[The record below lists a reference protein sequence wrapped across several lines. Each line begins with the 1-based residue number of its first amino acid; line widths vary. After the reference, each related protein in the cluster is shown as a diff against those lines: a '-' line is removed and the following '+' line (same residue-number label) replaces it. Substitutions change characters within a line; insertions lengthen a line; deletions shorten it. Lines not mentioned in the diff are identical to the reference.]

1 MRANNHSS
9 DMADSPK
16 RTGVVKA
23 GIALLRNLV
32 AAGLL
37 YSLVFGIILLVK
49 SPTRGIKGKL
59 GIPAEIE
66 KSGPADILRTTRSGV
81 QVKFAASSTS
91 VTINPHANVF
101 NRPMSLVIAKDDY
114 LGPRPHVDTEADL
127 QLLVNECRGSYD
139 GMEKVKNIFDCMQFL
154 AEGERRYFKLPS
166 LEQRASRRD
175 PKQSEYVNSD
185 SADNTLDEYPEPE
198 HAIKPTKSSL
208 GTCAGPIIPY
218 HTYWTGQATWRLEVF
233 IKSYLY
239 TQHLACSRLHIWLD
253 EDRHLNAVNK
263 MMTKDP
269 MFARFLPFVQRGD
282 IALKAWNFPSRIPMP
297 KEEDNTDGIG
307 YYSRPS
313 KPNPKGESTVAEG
326 LIEDSHGQVWLQ
338 ISPRQ
343 MTFLPQM
350 ISDAVRFVVLHSHG
364 GVFFEVDV
372 LMLRDM
378 RPMLTPK
385 EHNFAGRWA
394 AYGHPGD
401 FNTAVMSLT
410 ANSSL
415 SSYLIRGGVR
425 MGLNFHPRVIGRMA
439 WKDGR
444 DQELVMLETAAFDPL
459 WTEVTWSREG
469 RCTVPC
475 LREYSSA
482 FKGRA
487 KIPQGEWESYDGE
500 QLKLIDPQHPP
511 AVPNLKKDQEN
522 AAILQDRAASS
533 DDSEPA
539 RTRKTTKLE
548 VRDNINAPP
557 NQESTNSFAPTSQ
570 EEKELRKAGAI
581 ADYQLEEDKY
591 PPNNRTLQNFYRGA
605 WSYHVHNQVCHNAQR
620 FQSLLTY
627 M

>member
-1 MRANNHSS
+1 
-9 DMADSPK
+9 MADGQK
-16 RTGVVKA
+16 RKHVVRA

-37 YSLVFGIILLVK
+37 YSIVFGVILLVK
-49 SPTRGIKGKL
+49 SPTRGVKGKL
-59 GIPAEIE
+59 GIPAELE

-81 QVKFAASSTS
+81 QVKFAASSSS

-101 NRPMSLVIAKDDY
+101 NRPMSLVVAKDDY

-127 QLLVNECRGSYD
+127 QFIANECRGTYD
-139 GMEKVKNIFDCMQFL
+139 GMEKIRNIFDCIQFL
-154 AEGERRYFKLPS
+154 AGGEERYFKLPI
-166 LEQRASRRD
+166 LEQRASRRN
-175 PKQSEYVNSD
+175 PKTAEYVNAD
-185 SADNTLDEYPEPE
+185 NADNTLDKYPEPDQ
-198 HAIKPTKSSL
+198 AIKPSKTSL

-239 TQHLACSRLHIWLD
+239 TQNLACSRLYIWLD
-253 EDRHLNAVNK
+253 EDRHLDAVNK
-263 MMTKDP
+263 MMGKDP
-269 MFARFLPFVQRGD
+269 MFARFLLFVQRGD
-282 IALKAWNFPSRIPMP
+282 ITLKAWKFPSRIPMP
-297 KEEDNTDGIG
+297 KHEDNTDGIG
-307 YYSRPS
+307 YYNSPSRP
-313 KPNPKGESTVAEG
+313 NLKGESTIAEG
-326 LIEDSHGQVWLQ
+326 LIVDSHGEQWLM

-343 MTFLPQM
+343 MTFLPQSV
-350 ISDAVRFVVLHSHG
+350 SDAVRFVVLHLHG

-378 RPMLTPK
+378 RPLLTPEK
-385 EHNFAGRWA
+385 HNFAGRWA
-394 AYGHPGD
+394 AYNHPGD

-444 DQELVMLETAAFDPL
+444 DRELTMLETAAFDPL
-459 WTEVTWSREG
+459 WTEVTWGRDG

-482 FKGRA
+482 FKGKA
-487 KIPQGEWESYDGE
+487 KIIKDEWESYDAP
-500 QLKLIDPQHPP
+500 QLKEIDLNNPP
-511 AVPNLKKDQEN
+511 ATHDLRKEAEAE
-522 AAILQDRAASS
+522 AAAPLQDRAASQ
-533 DDSEPA
+533 
-539 RTRKTTKLE
+539 RVRKHVKLE

-557 NQESTNSFAPTSQ
+557 SPESTNSFAPTSA

-581 ADYQLEEDKY
+581 ADYQFEEDKY
-591 PPNNRTLQNFYRGA
+591 PPNNRTLENFYRGA
-605 WSYHVHNQVCHNAQR
+605 WSYHVHNQVSMAL
-620 FQSLLTY
+620 SE
-627 M
+627 